1 MRRDVLP
8 ADVKQDPANPAS
20 AEAPTP
26 VDPTPAKPVEA
37 PASSDAPAPAAAS
50 VKSAEVPA
58 EAKTAKDAPAQAD
71 DAGYVP
77 VTGRSRQDV
86 EHMRECEA
94 LVSAKTASDY
104 EHVVWA
110 YGVLWALFAAYGMF
124 LWRRSAVLRRDLEE
138 VRQQVARGSS

>member
-8 ADVKQDPANPAS
+8 ADVKQDPANPA
-20 AEAPTP
+20 AGEAPTP
-26 VDPTPAKPVEA
+26 VDVKSAEV
-37 PASSDAPAPAAAS
+37 PASGDAPAAAS

-58 EAKTAKDAPAQAD
+58 EAKAAKDAPAQAD

-104 EHVVWA
+104 EHVV
-110 YGVLWALFAAYGMF
+110 L
-124 LWRRSAVLRRDLEE
+124 
-138 VRQQVARGSS
+138 